1 MNLQRLFGSKSGNG
15 GSSSNLSRRS
25 FLKITAGGT
34 AGLVLGVNL
43 SGSAAIA
50 QSVAGAAAEGAMEFN
65 AFVSITPD
73 NTVKVLIKHLE
84 MGQGV
89 YTGLATCIADEM
101 DADWAQVV
109 CEHAPANTEKYANLL
124 MGQQGTGGSTAIANS
139 FTQMRQAG
147 AAAKSMLVSAAAA
160 QWGVPAG
167 EIKVSQG
174 VVTHGSRS
182 ATFGELAVAAAQ
194 QPAPDVNALTLK
206 DPSEFT
212 LIGRENTLRKDT
224 GKHNGTA
231 IYTQDVQLPGML
243 TAVVAH
249 APRFGGKVKSLD
261 ATAAL
266 ARKGVEKV
274 FQIDTGVVVV
284 ASDYWTA
291 LKGRD
296 LLQIEWDDTSA
307 ETRSSGRI
315 LEQFR
320 ELVETD
326 GLVAESEGNAAN
338 ALSQSSDVQELVF
351 EFPYLAHA
359 QMEPLNCVAQVNGNS
374 AEMWYGC
381 QSATGDQAA
390 IAQLLGTGIENV
402 KINTVFAGGG
412 FGRRAN
418 PFSDYVLESVRI
430 AQQMPGTPVKL
441 VWSREDDMKG
451 GFYRP
456 AYVHKL
462 AASLDSNGKPSAIH
476 IRVAGQ
482 SIMAGTSMAAMMMV
496 NGIDI
501 TSVEGLTDMT
511 YDIPERQVELHSP
524 AVGIPVQWWRSVGHT
539 HTAFSKEVFID
550 VLARKAGVDPVQ
562 YRLDL
567 LKNNPRETA
576 VLKLAAEKA
585 GWGTKELPAGW
596 GRGVAVHTSFGSTV
610 AEIVD
615 VSVTGKTFKVE
626 RVVAA
631 IDCGIAVNPNV
642 VRAQVEGAIA
652 YGLSAALADEVT
664 LTDGNVDQTNFHTY
678 RVLRMDAMP
687 EVETH
692 IIASTNAPSGVGEP
706 GTPPIAPA
714 VANALAAITGQV
726 LTRLPL
732 KLA

>member
-1 MNLQRLFGSKSGNG
+1 MNIQRLLNRTAPAL
-15 GSSSNLSRRS
+15 NRRA
-25 FLKITAGGT
+25 FLKVSAGSA
-34 AGLVLGVNL
+34 AGLMLGVNFGGL
-43 SGSAAIA
+43 SAQAQSAAE
-50 QSVAGAAAEGAMEFN
+50 AALEFN

-73 NTVKVLIKHLE
+73 NVVKVMIKHLE

-89 YTGLATCIADEM
+89 YTGLATCIADEL

-139 FTQMRQAG
+139 FMQMRQAG
-147 AAAKSMLVSAAAA
+147 AAAKVMLVNAAAA

-167 EIKVSQG
+167 EIRVSRG
-174 VVTHGSRS
+174 VVSHGSHS
-182 ATFGELAVAAAQ
+182 ASFGELAVAAAQ
-194 QPAPDVNALTLK
+194 QSAPDVAALTLK
-206 DPSEFT
+206 TPDQFT
-212 LIGRENTLRKDT
+212 LIGRDDTLRKDT
-224 GKHNGTA
+224 GKHDGTA
-231 IYTQDVQLPGML
+231 IYTQDVKLPGML

-249 APRFGGKVKSLD
+249 PPRFGAKVKSFD

-266 ARKGVEKV
+266 ARAGVQRL
-274 FQIDTGVVVV
+274 FAIDTGVVVL
-284 ASDYWTA
+284 ARDYWSAT
-291 LKGRD
+291 KGRE
-296 LLQIEWDDTSA
+296 LLQVEWDDSAA
-307 ETRSSGRI
+307 ETRSSSDI
-315 LEQFR
+315 LAHYR
-320 ELVETD
+320 ELVDTP
-326 GLVAESEGNAAN
+326 GAVATSEGDVAAT
-338 ALSQSSDVQELVF
+338 LSQSREVHELLF

-359 QMEPLNCVAQVNGNS
+359 QMEPMNCVAKVDGNA

-418 PFSDYVLESVRI
+418 PASDYVLEAVRI
-430 AQQMPGTPVKL
+430 AREVQGTPVKL
-441 VWSREDDMKG
+441 VWSREDDMRAG
-451 GFYRP
+451 YYRP

-462 AASLDSNGKPSAIH
+462 TAGVNVNGRPTAIQV
-476 IRVAGQ
+476 RVAGQ
-482 SIMAGTSMAAMMMV
+482 SIMEGTPLAAMMMV
-496 NGIDI
+496 NGIDM
-501 TSVEGLTDMT
+501 TSVEGLSDLA
-511 YDIPERQVELHSP
+511 YEIPEKQVELHSP
-524 AVGIPVQWWRSVGHT
+524 ATGVPVQWWRSVGHT

-550 VLARKAGVDPVQ
+550 VLARKAGQDPVA
-562 YRLDL
+562 YRLGL
-567 LKNNPRETA
+567 LRNNPRETA
-576 VLKLAAEKA
+576 VLQLAAEKA
-585 GWGTKELPAGW
+585 GWGSTELPAGW

-615 VSVTGKTFKVE
+615 VSVQGTNFKVE

-642 VRAQVEGAIA
+642 VRAQVESAIA

-664 LTDGNVDQTNFHTY
+664 LTGGNVDQDNFHTY
-678 RVLRMDAMP
+678 RVLRMNAMP
-687 EVETH
+687 QVEVH
-692 IIASTNAPSGVGEP
+692 IVPSTNAPSGVGEP

-714 VANALAAITGQV
+714 VANALAAVTGQV